1 VAIRESYAQ
10 CETVQSA
17 SNLFTMGMVTA
28 VYERIEWV
36 QRSTAK
42 PQTSKMLP
50 DLGMR
55 DSKVLRNKE

>member
-1 VAIRESYAQ
+1 
-10 CETVQSA
+10 
-17 SNLFTMGMVTA
+17 MGMVTA